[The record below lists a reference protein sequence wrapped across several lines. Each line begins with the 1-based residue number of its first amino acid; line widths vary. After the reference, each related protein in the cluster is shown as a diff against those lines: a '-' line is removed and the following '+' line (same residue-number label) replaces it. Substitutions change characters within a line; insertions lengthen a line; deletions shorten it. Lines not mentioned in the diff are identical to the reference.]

1 MWGFFYSSKS
11 CANNFDTQIVKLLL
25 KKTTKH
31 ILNSNVKKY
40 GTPKILVDKL
50 ALCGI
55 VKKIRSYWDNVTWD
69 MGHVNVY
76 L

>member
-1 MWGFFYSSKS
+1 M
-11 CANNFDTQIVKLLL
+11 
-25 KKTTKH
+25 
-31 ILNSNVKKY
+31 NSNVKKY

-55 VKKIRSYWDNVTWD
+55 VKKIRSYWDNVTGKLGD
-69 MGHVNVY
+69 MGHINVY